1 VATSSFHSRRVLSRR
16 IGLVSILVTSVA
28 LAGCSSSS
36 KSGPAADG
44 GAPTGTLKFIV
55 SSSDASDAGF
65 RAVNAAFMKKYP
77 AVKIEF
83 SAVPNDNF
91 QATNKSRLTAGNV
104 DITLAGPKELPAYV
118 PQAALADDARAADA
132 GVYVDLT
139 SQAMMKRFTPSV
151 LQATKYKGKQY
162 TVPTGVSYYTGVY
175 YNKAIFAKYG
185 LAIPT
190 TWDEF
195 VTLGNTLK
203 KNNVA
208 PLGIGGKDGWPA
220 GLTMMSAAQ
229 GMYPTAES
237 KATLDK
243 ALWQKSVS
251 LSDATPLKVLDRVQT
266 MYGFAQKNFTGV
278 AYSAI
283 PAGFAKG
290 EFAMTP
296 DGTWNEPTIAS
307 AVGSKFEFG
316 YFPVPT
322 SDNAAENATLGG
334 KIELTLAVPSSAK
347 NKNAALAYL
356 DFFSQP
362 ENYTK
367 FVTLAGFASSEPDIA
382 TSPFLKSITNY
393 TKTFSPAWDTVFVQ
407 NPKAGTAAAFPFNY
421 VGVAPLGGGTPAEA
435 AAKAQKDWAAGL

>member
-1 VATSSFHSRRVLSRR
+1 VSTSSLRHRPVLNRR
-16 IGLVSILVTSVA
+16 IGLVSVLVASVV
-28 LAGCSSSS
+28 LAGCSSGSA
-36 KSGPAADG
+36 SGPAAKG

-91 QATNKSRLTAGNV
+91 AATNASRLTAGNV

-118 PQAALADDARAADA
+118 PQSAQGDDARAAEA

-139 SQAMMKRFTPSV
+139 KEPMMKRFTPSV
-151 LQATKYKGKQY
+151 LKTTKFKGKQY

-175 YNKAIFAKYG
+175 YNKTLFAKYG
-185 LAIPT
+185 LAVPT

-195 VTLGNTLK
+195 VSLGNTLR
-203 KNNVA
+203 KNGVA

-229 GMYPTAES
+229 GLYPTA
-237 KATLDK
+237 LDK
-243 ALWQKSVS
+243 QNLDKGVWQKTVKLTDS
-251 LSDATPLKVLDRVQT
+251 TPVKVLKRVQT

-290 EFAMTP
+290 EFAMTA

-307 AVGSKFEFG
+307 AVGSKFKFG

-334 KIELTLAVPSSAK
+334 KIELTLAVPTSAK
-347 NKNAALAYL
+347 NKTAALAYL

-362 ENYTK
+362 VNYTT
-367 FVTLAGFASSEPDIA
+367 FVKLAGFASSEPGIA
-382 TSPFLKSITNY
+382 TSEFLKSIQGY
-393 TKTFSPAWDTVFVQ
+393 TKTFSPAWDTVFVS
-407 NPKAGTAAAFPFNY
+407 NPKAGQAAAFPFNY
-421 VGVAPLGGGTPAEA
+421 VGLAPLGAGTPEQA
-435 AAKAQKDWAAGL
+435 AAQAQKDWAAGF

>member
-1 VATSSFHSRRVLSRR
+1 MTTSSFHSHRTNSGRV
-16 IGLVSILVTSVA
+16 GLVSILVTSVL
-28 LAGCSSSS
+28 LAGCSSG
-36 KSGPAADG
+36 SGGGGAALG
-44 GAPTGTLKFIV
+44 SAPTGTLKFIV

-91 QATNKSRLTAGNV
+91 AATNASRLTAGNV
-104 DITLAGPKELPAYV
+104 DITLAGPKELPSYV
-118 PQAALADDARAADA
+118 PQSAQGDDARAAEA

-139 SQAMMKRFTPSV
+139 KEALMKRFTPSV
-151 LQATKYKGKQY
+151 LKVTEFKGKQY

-175 YNKAIFAKYG
+175 YNKSIFAKYG
-185 LAIPT
+185 LKVPT

-203 KNNVA
+203 QNGVA

-229 GMYPTAES
+229 GLYPTA
-237 KATLDK
+237 LDK
-243 ALWQKSVS
+243 VNLDKGLWQKTVKLTDS
-251 LSDATPLKVLDRVQT
+251 TPVKVLSRVQT
-266 MYGFAQKNFTGV
+266 LYGFAQKNFTGV

-290 EFAMTP
+290 DFAMTA

-307 AVGSKFEFG
+307 AVGSKFDFG
-316 YFPVPT
+316 YFPLPT

-334 KIELTLAVPSSAK
+334 KIELTLAVPTSAK

-362 ENYTK
+362 ANYTT
-367 FVTLAGFASSEPDIA
+367 FVKLAGFASSEPGIA
-382 TSPFLKSITNY
+382 ASDFLKSIQNY
-393 TKTFSPAWDTVFVQ
+393 TKTFSPAWDTVFVS
-407 NPKAGTAAAFPFNY
+407 NPKAGQAAAFPFNY
-421 VGVAPLGGGTPAEA
+421 VGVAPLGGSTPDQA
-435 AAKAQKDWAAGL
+435 AAQAQKDWAAGF